1 MKILLGTDH
10 AGFSLKEKVKAHL
23 MAQGYDVTDLGA
35 HTYEEGDDY
44 PEYVARVAQ
53 GVSEAPHVNRGIV
66 FGGSGQGEAIVANKF
81 VHVRA
86 VVYVGDR
93 HTNDSEQKDILILTR
108 EHNDANVLSI
118 GARFV
123 EEGEIF
129 DAVERWLST
138 PFSNDERHVR
148 RIAQIETVAKR

>member
-23 MAQGYDVTDLGA
+23 MAEGYDVADLGA

-44 PEYVARVAQ
+44 PEYVSRVAQ
-53 GVSEAPHVNRGIV
+53 GVSEAPRVTRGIV

-81 VHVRA
+81 ASVRA

-93 HTNDSEQKDILILTR
+93 RTNDSEQKDILTLTR

-123 EEGEIF
+123 EEGEAIG
-129 DAVERWLST
+129 AVERWLNT
-138 PFSNDERHVR
+138 PFSNDGRHVR
-148 RIAQIETVAKR
+148 RIAQIQTVTKQ